1 MDAKITLKERFL
13 KIVPPFMKDPSVW
26 VPLVVGL
33 YVLILG
39 LCLTGALKRQKTSIR
54 ELRREQKK
62 IFTRNVGESE
72 DGAPVKQMNAGI
84 GKRRNGR
91 KGVEMGAW
99 NNIGCR

>member
-1 MDAKITLKERFL
+1 MDAKSTFKERFL
-13 KIVPPFMKDPSVW
+13 DRVPPFIHDPFVW
-26 VPLVVGL
+26 VPLIVGF

-62 IFTRNVGESE
+62 VFTQQVGESDDE
-72 DGAPVKQMNAGI
+72 APVKPRNSGN
-84 GKRRNGR
+84 GKKRTGR
-91 KGVEMGAW
+91 KGVDLGDW